1 MYNINHALNK
11 MNNKL
16 FKNTYYGDIKYFYYK
31 HLYINSILKTNSIF
45 LNSECNLDLHTL
57 TCQKDFINTIW
68 SLKSFYNFAE
78 IRPRLVVYN
87 DGSLTNDSKKIFY
100 DHFLNCEIIDRED
113 FNYDMEKFLKSY
125 KSCLKYVKFKS
136 FYCALKLFG
145 PMFYTRS
152 DYILYFDSDVLFFN
166 KPSEL
171 LECIENRT
179 PFFMSDYQD
188 AYSHSLEFL
197 ERMIN
202 FHIISKVNAG
212 LFHVAKRDFVDNM
225 ELVDSY
231 LRKVPEIGSNDR
243 RVNRHEQTLVAILL
257 SKANGVRLGHDYQ
270 ISKQPVTDKTVC
282 HHFVNDGSRP
292 DFYRIGLRRL
302 RSAGFVEEFSTRR
315 SF

>member
-1 MYNINHALNK
+1 MKTFLKNLYLNS
-11 MNNKL
+11 
-16 FKNTYYGDIKYFYYK
+16 FVCSYYK
-31 HLYINSILKTNSIF
+31 NIYGKDIF
-45 LNSECNLDLHTL
+45 QTDAVVCGQECAFDLNIL
-57 TCQKDFINTIW
+57 TCQKDFFNTLW
-68 SLKSFYNFAE
+68 SLKAFYNFSVV
-78 IRPRLVVYN
+78 RPRLIIYN
-87 DGSLTNDSKKIFY
+87 DGSLTNYSKKILN
-100 DHFLNCEIIDRED
+100 DHFLNCEIIDRD
-113 FNYDMEKFLKSY
+113 VFILDMESFLKPY

-152 DYILYFDSDVLFFN
+152 EHILYFDSDVLFFN
-166 KPSEL
+166 KPIEM
-171 LECIENRT
+171 LECIERRT

-202 FHIISKVNAG
+202 VNIIPKVNAG
-212 LFHVAKRDFVDNM
+212 LFHVAKRDFTDNM
-225 ELVDSY
+225 ELVDEY
-231 LRKVPEIGSNDR
+231 FRKVPEVGSNDW
-243 RVNRHEQTLVAILL
+243 RVNRHEQTLIAILL
-257 SKANGVRLGHDYQ
+257 SKANGVRLGNDYQ